1 MKAKTIMHPNSSQPW
16 WISQWEGALLCMIT
30 VAKSP
35 IVQRVCEAMLSF
47 PRHGSLYMSCSFVK
61 PILRMVKGKWRDQ
74 MHTPGTRM
82 HLCCALGLT
91 SLPSSVS
98 FLEMETLI
106 ADGYLEN
113 LEVKFV
119 IVYLHKVYAVGAVQL
134 DPSANMFWSF
144 CFNQ

>member
-1 MKAKTIMHPNSSQPW
+1 
-16 WISQWEGALLCMIT
+16 
-30 VAKSP
+30 
-35 IVQRVCEAMLSF
+35 
-47 PRHGSLYMSCSFVK
+47 
-61 PILRMVKGKWRDQ
+61 

-106 ADGYLEN
+106 ADGYLEH

-134 DPSANMFWSF
+134 DRSISKYVLVILFQSVSYKHLNCKSSF
-144 CFNQ
+144 VLGFGGRELMAGRCFSGVFRGGENADPCMMSE